1 MPYRKFK
8 ETVRKNSLISP
19 GDRILVAFSGGPD
32 STVLLHFLFLFT
44 EEMDYSLAVAHFNHG
59 LREEADH
66 EEEFCR
72 QRAMEYDL
80 PFFSAKE
87 DVRRFA
93 RERGLN
99 LEEAGRILRYEFLDQ
114 LARKEG
120 YNKIATG
127 HTLSDQ
133 AETLLYRMLRGA
145 GASGLSGIPL
155 LREGKYIRPLLNI
168 SRREIMDFIKRVGIP
183 FLEDPSN
190 QDLSFD
196 RNWLRHK
203 LLPILKERFP
213 GIEETLAREADILYH
228 ENLWIESLVEGEL
241 EKRLRGRRLKVEDWD
256 SLPLGF
262 KRRLLRGFLR
272 KMRGNLRRINFDHID
287 HLVNLKPGEE
297 YYIPGGERVLR
308 QSRHFFYLGKI
319 PEYREFY
326 FEIPRPGEYE
336 AEGLWRIKLREWEG
350 EGDFS
355 RRAVAYISG
364 VELPI
369 VVRNWRPGDKYTPLG
384 SDSPR
389 KLSNMFNA
397 GGIPG
402 PLRRFIPVF
411 EKDGE
416 IIWVYSLPVAERF
429 KFTGKGFVVKVIPL
443 LPVFQ
448 ALVD

>member
-8 ETVRKNSLISP
+8 ETVRKNSLISR

-44 EEMDYSLAVAHFNHG
+44 EELDYSLGVAHFNHG
-59 LREEADH
+59 LRGEADQ

-72 QRAMEYDL
+72 RRAREYDL

-87 DVRRFA
+87 DVRGFA

-99 LEEAGRILRYEFLDQ
+99 LEEAGRLLRYEFLDR

-145 GASGLSGIPL
+145 GVSGLSGIPL
-155 LREGKYIRPLLNI
+155 LREGRYIRPLLNV
-168 SRREIMDFIKRVGIP
+168 SRREIMDFLKRVGIP

-196 RNWLRHK
+196 RNWLRHQ
-203 LLPILKERFP
+203 LLPVLKERFP

-228 ENLWIESLVEGEL
+228 ENLWIESLVEGGVE
-241 EKRLRGRRLKVEDWD
+241 ERLRGRRLKVEDWN

-262 KRRLLRGFLR
+262 KRRVLRGFLR
-272 KMRGNLRRINFDHID
+272 KMRGDLRRINFDHID

-308 QSRHFFYLGKI
+308 QSRYFFYLGKI
-319 PEYREFY
+319 PGYRELY
-326 FEIPRPGEYE
+326 LEIPRPGEYE
-336 AEGLWRIKLREWEG
+336 VEGLWKIKLREWEG
-350 EGDFS
+350 NADFS
-355 RRAVAYISG
+355 ARAVAYISEA
-364 VELPI
+364 ELPL

-384 SDSPR
+384 SGSPR
-389 KLSNMFNA
+389 KISSMFNA
-397 GGIPG
+397 EGIPG
-402 PLRRFIPVF
+402 PLRKFIPVF
-411 EKDGE
+411 EKGGE
-416 IIWVYSLPVAERF
+416 VIWVYSLPVAENF
-429 KFTGKGFVVKVIPL
+429 KFTGKGFVVEVIPL
-443 LPVFQ
+443 LPVFEG
-448 ALVD
+448 LVV